1 MKKCKKFLCLIITGF
16 LFLIFNVTLVKGI
29 CSNIEISNMKKY
41 ATNINFS
48 YDYYVENDMV
58 YFNITVNNLV
68 PQLFMYDE
76 STDSS
81 YFFEDATDGEFVISG
96 LTKERGEIQILS
108 NLDNC
113 FGEKIGVKNYILPS
127 YNKYYS
133 DNICEKNKEHSL
145 CQKWKKNNFTYE
157 EFKKVMED
165 YEKTKLPKQEFKE
178 EEKKY
183 EHTLLDYF
191 VDFYVIY
198 YYIILSLI
206 IIICTTIMMISAR
219 KNKFN
224 L

>member
-1 MKKCKKFLCLIITGF
+1 
-16 LFLIFNVTLVKGI
+16 
-29 CSNIEISNMKKY
+29 MKKY
-41 ATNINFS
+41 NNFLYLILTIFMFLNITTVNGECSNSEITTLKKYAANINFS
-48 YDYYVENDMV
+48 YDYYIENDTA
-58 YFNITVNNLV
+58 YFNIIVNNLV
-68 PQLFMYDE
+68 PQLYIYDE
-76 STDSS
+76 ETDTD
-81 YFFEDATDGEFVISG
+81 YFFEDTYDGEFVISG

-157 EFKKVMED
+157 EFKKIMED

-191 VDFYVIY
+191 VDFYVKY

-206 IIICTTIMMISAR
+206 IMICIIIMIISAR